1 MATSNGAR
9 ESGQSGLESTAVE
22 TVRLELARVRARF
35 GVDPTPPSH
44 LFADAW
50 RSPSGVVEEDEAE
63 FVDALADCVSVG
75 LPLGAAVACWASGEL
90 ARGDD
95 EVEDDD
101 QESDDYAGQGWTS
114 TQRT

>member
-35 GVDPTPPSH
+35 GIDPTPPSH

-75 LPLGAAVACWASGEL
+75 LPLSAAIACWASGEL
-90 ARGDD
+90 ARG
-95 EVEDDD
+95 EDDD
-101 QESDDYAGQGWTS
+101 EDLESDDDASQGLTS
-114 TQRT
+114 THST